1 MGDFYMRQRAGRR
14 GSVWRI
20 IVPLLVY
27 SIGSYAASVVVVFYY
42 TLKNGYLE
50 EAASQVN
57 IEEYARQVVT
67 QMMGDQAQL
76 SFAILTVTQLI
87 LIPIFFRMM
96 RKDFAANADSGK
108 IGVAAASSLTVD
120 NMPYSYS
127 AGNSGTSADPW
138 TGNGS
143 ADQNPYGH
151 EGNGYADQNPYSRA
165 GNGYSGLDAYGQ
177 AGSRRGGFS
186 AIGQALSEIK
196 VPARWFGLLL
206 LAAVGLDYGGSY
218 MIMMSGLM
226 DQSAVYQ
233 TVEEAIYS
241 AGFLPEI
248 LVLGILSPIME
259 ELLFRGLVYRRFK
272 EMMSLIASLV
282 WSSILFAMFH
292 GNLAQGIYG
301 FVSGLFLC
309 YVYERYGTFLAPL
322 LTHMFCN
329 IAAVVGSETTLLD
342 FTLASR
348 GIMITSTI
356 VFCIFI
362 LAAVVGIEMY
372 VRPYT
377 ETAENAS
384 RT

>member
-1 MGDFYMRQRAGRR
+1 MRQAMRRR
-14 GSVWRI
+14 GSVWRV
-20 IVPLLVY
+20 IVPLLIY

-50 EAASQVN
+50 KAAEQVN
-57 IEEYARQVVT
+57 IEEYARQVVI

-96 RKDFAANADSGK
+96 KKDFTANTDSNK
-108 IGVAAASSLTVD
+108 IGVAAASAITADSL
-120 NMPYSYS
+120 SHKE
-127 AGNSGTSADPW
+127 GW
-138 TGNGS
+138 TGEQ
-143 ADQNPYGH
+143 D
-151 EGNGYADQNPYSRA
+151 
-165 GNGYSGLDAYGQ
+165 YGQ
-177 AGSRRGGFS
+177 YTDDWNRRQDDSGQYTDDWNRGRDDSGQYTDGRTGELTAFEKAGRLFGESS
-186 AIGQALSEIK
+186 AIGQALCRIK

-206 LAAVGLDYGGSY
+206 LAAIGLDYGGSY
-218 MIMMSGLM
+218 MILMSGLM
-226 DQSAVYQ
+226 DKSAAYQ

-259 ELLFRGLVYRRFK
+259 ELLFRGLIYRRFK
-272 EMMSLIASLV
+272 EMMPLIASLV
-282 WSSILFAMFH
+282 WSSILFALFH

-329 IAAVVGSETTLLD
+329 IAAVIGSETTFLD
-342 FTLASR
+342 FTLESK
-348 GIMITSTI
+348 GIMIFSTMI
-356 VFCIFI
+356 FCIFI
-362 LAAVVGIEMY
+362 LAAIVGIEMY

-377 ETAENAS
+377 ETTGDAVKA
-384 RT
+384 

>member
-1 MGDFYMRQRAGRR
+1 MRQRAGRR

-50 EAASQVN
+50 EAAGQVN
-57 IEEYARQVVT
+57 IEEYAQQVVT
-67 QMMGDQAQL
+67 QVMGDQAQL

-108 IGVAAASSLTVD
+108 IGAAAASSLTVD
-120 NMPYSYS
+120 NMPYSHS

-138 TGNGS
+138 MGNGS
-143 ADQNPYGH
+143 TDQNPYGH
-151 EGNGYADQNPYSRA
+151 GGNGYADQNPYSR
-165 GNGYSGLDAYGQ
+165 

-377 ETAENAS
+377 ETAGNAS

>member
-1 MGDFYMRQRAGRR
+1 MGDCYMRQRAGRR

-50 EAASQVN
+50 KAAGQVN

-120 NMPYSYS
+120 NMPYSHS
-127 AGNSGTSADPW
+127 VGNSGTSADPW

-177 AGSRRGGFS
+177 AGSMRGGFS

-206 LAAVGLDYGGSY
+206 LAAVGLDCGGSY

-377 ETAENAS
+377 ETPGNAL